1 MPVSPTYP
9 GVYVQ
14 EVPSGVRTIV
24 GVSTST
30 ALFVGSTLTGPLLR
44 AVRLSTYTDFV
55 RTFGDDGGTVSQMAR
70 YVRLFFQNGG
80 TDCYVIRIAHNA
92 TSAATDLEAEDGTK
106 VLRLTAKNAGT
117 LGNNIR
123 VAVDYNTASPE
134 ATFNMTVFRWDVKP
148 GGIKTLAESESFLN
162 LSMDK
167 DAPNYAVA
175 TLNQKS
181 KLVNAAPGSVA
192 ANQGVSMS
200 TLPVPAPDVNG
211 LVTAMNAI
219 LASGRSFRIT
229 IGRNPTLVI
238 SAPNMTAAA
247 NFAATRQG
255 WADAIGTLIQNE
267 VTAQNF
273 TGVSSPAVNVTGV
286 AGPAMASGESTLLR
300 FVANGNY
307 DVRIESADS
316 DDLAVR
322 LGLGP
327 ANNGLEVGSFAE
339 SRPAPTGVTFLADQ
353 GLDGTI
359 NAANTPWFGFAATAR
374 NAFTGIT
381 LDELNAA
388 GALVAKPFT
397 WTLPNGT
404 KNIWQDTAGGNS
416 GVLEVL
422 GFIRDTIN
430 SYAASNPTSFFWKAA
445 IWGQRLAILDTSGTD
460 NSMVTG
466 GLQFAGTGSVPA
478 DMGNRFNENVR
489 YYSVGPNATAGLQ
502 SPAGTGSNGT
512 APQQSD
518 YNDAYAIAKSDIDL
532 FNLLVLPP
540 DTSPAITL
548 EKLWPDASALCA
560 SERAF
565 LIMDP
570 PDAWTDTQSASSG
583 VNALRPGLV
592 KDYSAVY
599 FPRLKLVENGRE
611 FVVGPAGAVAGLFA
625 RIDSTRG
632 VWKAPAGTE
641 ADLRGVT
648 GIDLNMSD
656 LQNGQ
661 INPVGV
667 NAVRLFPQ
675 GIVSWGAR
683 TMDGADAFAS
693 EYKYV
698 PIRRLAL
705 FMEESLYRG
714 LKWVVFEPNDEPLWA
729 QIRLNVG
736 AFMHDLFR
744 KGAFQGTT
752 PNQAYFVKCD
762 KETTT
767 PEDQNLGIVN
777 IWVGFAPLKPAEFV
791 VLYLQQIA
799 QQPS

>member
-80 TDCYVIRIAHNA
+80 TDCYVIRIANNA
-92 TSAATDLEAEDGTK
+92 KTAATDLEAEDGTK
-106 VLRLTAKNAGT
+106 VLRLEAKNAGT
-117 LGNNIR
+117 LGNNLR

-134 ATFNMTVFRWDVKP
+134 STFNMTVFRWDVKP
-148 GGIKTLAESESFLN
+148 GGIKSVAESETFLN

-167 DAPNYAVA
+167 DAPNYAV
-175 TLNQKS
+175 TSLNQKS
-181 KLVNAAPGSVA
+181 KLVNATPGTVTA
-192 ANQGVSMS
+192 GVGASMS
-200 TLPVPAPDVNG
+200 TLPVPAAAIANLVTSVNG
-211 LVTAMNAI
+211 M
-219 LASGRSFRIT
+219 LATGRSFKIT

-238 SAPNMTAAA
+238 SAPNMAAA
-247 NFAATRQG
+247 GTFAATRQG
-255 WADAIGTLIQNE
+255 WADAIGTLIQNQ

-273 TGVSSPAVNVTGV
+273 TGVGTPAVNVTGV
-286 AGPAMASGESTLLR
+286 QGPAMTGGESTLLR

-316 DDLAVR
+316 DDLAVQ
-322 LGLGP
+322 LALGP
-327 ANNGLEVGSFAE
+327 ANNGLEVGSFAAA
-339 SRPAPTGVTFLADQ
+339 RPAPTGVTFLADQ

-359 NAANTPWFGFAATAR
+359 NAANTPWFAFATTTR
-374 NAFTGIT
+374 NTFTGIT
-381 LDELNAA
+381 LDEINAA
-388 GALVAKPFT
+388 GALVAKPFA
-397 WTLPNGT
+397 WTLPNGAT
-404 KNIWQDTAGGNS
+404 SIWQDSAGGNT

-422 GFIRDTIN
+422 GFVRDQIN
-430 SYAASNPTSFFWKAA
+430 NYAAANPTSFFWKAA
-445 IWGQRLAILDTSGTD
+445 IWGQRLAIIDASGDD
-460 NSMVTG
+460 NAMVTG
-466 GLQFAGTGSVPA
+466 GLQTVPA
-478 DMGNRFNENVR
+478 AMANLFNENVR
-489 YYSVGPNATAGLQ
+489 YYSVGPNATAGSQ
-502 SPAGTGSNGT
+502 AVVRAGSNGT
-512 APQQSD
+512 APKQSD
-518 YNDAYAIAKSDIDL
+518 YNDAYAVAKSDIDL

-540 DTSPAITL
+540 DASPAIAL
-548 EKLWPDASALCA
+548 EKLWADASAVCA
-560 SERAF
+560 EERAF

-570 PDAWTDTQSASSG
+570 PDAWTDTQSASTG

-611 FVVGPAGAVAGLFA
+611 FVVGPAGAVAGLYA
-625 RIDSTRG
+625 RIDSSRG

-667 NAVRLFPQ
+667 NAVRLFPE

-767 PEDQNLGIVN
+767 ANDQNLGIVN